1 MAARG
6 AGSAPRTRS
15 THPAQRACGRGSTFP
30 KRVEV
35 VSSRCANFDH
45 WLPMVA
51 SMSQTSPTPHR
62 RGDHGQPPPM
72 REAGIAA
79 RREAAAPQ
87 STAAIPWST
96 NTSIG
101 SSSVSSIICGLAH
114 ALFDPG
120 HSVPWSA
127 FAGDYDRIRNAVARV
142 TRHTSLADRINQIG
156 RPVRAPCPDETC
168 CAAARSRTIGGIA
181 CQRAPSACVT
191 PVTDGAACHQ
201 GNGTAIRHAPYRRR
215 ISALTEY

>member
-1 MAARG
+1 
-6 AGSAPRTRS
+6 
-15 THPAQRACGRGSTFP
+15 
-30 KRVEV
+30 
-35 VSSRCANFDH
+35 
-45 WLPMVA
+45 
-51 SMSQTSPTPHR
+51 
-62 RGDHGQPPPM
+62 M

-127 FAGDYDRIRNAVARV
+127 FAGDYDWIRNAVARV
-142 TRHTSLADRINQIG
+142 TRHTSLADHITKSVDLFG
-156 RPVRAPCPDETC
+156 PH
-168 CAAARSRTIGGIA
+168 ARTKHVA
-181 CQRAPSACVT
+181 
-191 PVTDGAACHQ
+191 
-201 GNGTAIRHAPYRRR
+201 RRR
-215 ISALTEY
+215 GRAQLAA